1 MKFKI
6 ILTIVALISLSLIF
20 ASCSKKKEETTTVK
34 TKTQS
39 QVQQAPEVPAGQIHA
54 AHILIM
60 YKGSMRAPANITRSK
75 EEAHKLA
82 EDVLKKIKDGADF
95 AEMAR
100 LYSDGPS
107 KDRGGDLRTF
117 GRGAMVKPFEDA
129 AFSLKKG
136 EVSDIVETQFG
147 FHIIKRL

>member
-1 MKFKI
+1 MKLKI
-6 ILTIVALISLSLIF
+6 LLAVVVFVSLSLIF
-20 ASCSKKKEETTTVK
+20 ASCGKKKEETTTV
-34 TKTQS
+34 QANP
-39 QVQQAPEVPAGQIHA
+39 QEQIQQQQVPAGQIHA

-60 YKGSMRAPANITRSK
+60 YKGSMRAPASITRSK
-75 EEAHKLA
+75 AEAHKLA
-82 EDVLKKIKDGADF
+82 EDVLKKINNGADF
-95 AEMAR
+95 AEMAK

-107 KDRGGDLRTF
+107 KVHGGDLRTF

>member
-6 ILTIVALISLSLIF
+6 LLAVAVVFSLSVFF
-20 ASCSKKKEETTTVK
+20 ASCGKKEEKTTTVQ
-34 TKTQS
+34 TKPQA
-39 QVQQAPEVPAGQIHA
+39 QLQQQQIPAGQIHA

-75 EEAHKLA
+75 TEARKLA

-95 AEMAR
+95 AEMAK

-107 KDRGGDLRTF
+107 KVRGGDLRTF

-129 AFSLKKG
+129 AFSLKRG
-136 EVSDIVETQFG
+136 EVSGIVETQFG

>member
-6 ILTIVALISLSLIF
+6 LFAIVALISLSFIF
-20 ASCSKKKEETTTVK
+20 ASCSKKKEETTTAQ
-34 TKTQS
+34 TKMQS

-60 YKGSMRAPANITRSK
+60 YKGSMRAPASVTRSK
-75 EEAHKLA
+75 EQAGKLA
-82 EDVLKKIKDGADF
+82 EDILKKIKNGADF

-107 KDRGGDLRTF
+107 KVRGGDLRTF
-117 GRGAMVKPFEDA
+117 GRGAMVKPFDDA

-136 EVSDIVETQFG
+136 EVSGVVETQFG